1 MVDKKVKLWFSF
13 LPVFWSDC
21 TCTAMIPPAPDQSP
35 PHMTSLGLIPSFC
48 TQSYHIAHT
57 EKVSVHFASWVGI
70 LYTKRRTLLIFE
82 AWPPYSVT
90 CLIQIL
96 SGAAKNRSPDIINN
110 IPALTGGSPDLQW
123 RWTTLHPASSTRC
136 RLSHSLAHIYKSR
149 NNRKV
154 FIQ

>member
-1 MVDKKVKLWFSF
+1 MILVPPCVLIS
-13 LPVFWSDC
+13 LHC

-48 TQSYHIAHT
+48 TQSYHLAHT
-57 EKVSVHFASWVGI
+57 EKVSAHFASWVGI

-96 SGAAKNRSPDIINN
+96 SGAEKNRSPDIINN

-136 RLSHSLAHIYKSR
+136 RLSHSLTNIYKSR
-149 NNRKV
+149 IDRKV
-154 FIQ
+154 FIQY